1 MKDFTESIS
10 IQIVICKAFMNNCKN
25 LLNGYLQLIFILIEL
40 IKTKLIYKGLSM
52 KYFTGIEKKTYIT
65 VSPKGSL

>member
-1 MKDFTESIS
+1 MRLSIILKEGTATLTS
-10 IQIVICKAFMNNCKN
+10 IGN
-25 LLNGYLQLIFILIEL
+25 LELILILIEL

-65 VSPKGSL
+65 A